1 MDISALAAWTRLP
14 GGGDARQ
21 PHANERPHSCTRGV
35 ALQTLAQ
42 PADGYARIANTVTW
56 VARGSGVRYR
66 ASSGQDEGAQYAV
79 PFGRP
84 RTCMGVV
91 APFATYTVWTA
102 GPPVDS
108 FYQGRRETTTYVW
121 WARLEKL
128 APLTEPRARQ
138 LLESAFLPPGLAASV
153 ARVHANTP
161 VTFAEPLDEAARGD
175 LAAAES
181 AVSRMKA
188 TIGEKRAA
196 KLEAATPYWRAWA
209 CPLLFRLWR
218 HKALMALSW
227 PAFVQLARFVTHA
240 IKSPASLL
248 FRWCYSEFTEPLP
261 TLDLTAV
268 LVWGVLRRP
277 LGAPL
282 GAHAWPWPD
291 DLATDRGA
299 LFVALHVLQRAFA
312 ITAHTYLTPD
322 QVGAV
327 YFDRL
332 WSAHLT
338 HGLDAAKAAVDL
350 RAPTTFTKANVGAW
364 LRDTP
369 GLLDACAA
377 LGVLVRD
384 QQRVVEQGRRRYNA
398 RTRAYE
404 VSGETWS
411 ATPQPVLY
419 PTYQHA
425 LETRVV
431 AFVNR
436 ATQTRFD
443 RAVHADGC
451 ATHAEVYARIAA
463 AAPPAHEGA
472 NGVPQW
478 HDPTFQARWAG
489 CDPSQRAAVARAVL
503 HPLSLVDG
511 RPGYGKTFVGE
522 VLAALFGRT
531 DSFLVPLAAY
541 GRIAALLKTR
551 LGDGWT
557 FHKAAALLVAPDTP
571 PAIRRLLREAQT
583 DLWDELSVHTLQ
595 HWSLRLEGS
604 ATVRIVLL
612 GDAEQM
618 PAIGAG
624 AVIGSLLDRYRAT
637 DAYTR
642 LRYPHRF
649 LPKGAALTLGPNG
662 LTQRPAGACE
672 GAAVVWNMQELE
684 KFHADPAYAPDLLY
698 GTTWA
703 DVDAGARF
711 VILPREGGGNWP
723 KTLAPL
729 VSRFYAGQQAVARAG
744 GASAQARTAETR
756 LPGNELELQLLVHRN
771 TFRSE
776 LNTAVRQLIYPPGRA
791 TPSLVTNFLV
801 GEPLTFA
808 RNAYFS
814 QSGRARG
821 DIEAGFHEQRLPA
834 DAPDAPADGTRKRG
848 RADAAATENARPHK
862 RTKLVNARPGLT
874 IEEELSGR
882 AEDPS
887 DDSRSSDEEE
897 PAVPRPA
904 ARDGQDRAPAHS
916 ELSDRSQNVMNGEV
930 RRLVAVVDVAPAA
943 DVAAARGTPKRVAR
957 GKSGPA
963 RKIAARTKTG
973 GKLTPQAR
981 SRLLVFNEGYQ
992 LNVTRD
998 YALGDVQPA
1007 YVTTTNRAQGGEYRV
1022 VAFVHEVFARES
1034 GGSAGSD
1041 HVTREL
1047 VHTAQTRAQETF
1059 IWIGTLD
1066 EYLRAHRRTS
1076 GLRQE
1081 RFAQRLAFAPPPPI
1095 DV

>member
-1 MDISALAAWTRLP
+1 MSGSTGDAMDISALAAWTRLP
-14 GGGDARQ
+14 GGGDARE
-21 PHANERPHSCTRGV
+21 PRAHVRPSGCARGV

-66 ASSGQDEGAQYAV
+66 ASSGQDEGAQHAV

-102 GPPVDS
+102 GPPVSSS
-108 FYQGRRETTTYVW
+108 FYQGRRETTAYVW
-121 WARLEKL
+121 WARLETL
-128 APLTEPRARQ
+128 APLTEARARQ
-138 LLESAFLPPGLAASV
+138 LLESAFLPPGFAASV
-153 ARVHANTP
+153 ARVHPDTP
-161 VTFAEPLDEAARGD
+161 VRFADALDEAARGD
-175 LAAAES
+175 LPAAEG

-188 TIGEKRAA
+188 TIGEKQAA
-196 KLEAATPYWRAWA
+196 TLEAATPYWRAWA

-227 PAFVQLARFVTHA
+227 DAFLALAHFVTAA
-240 IKSPASLL
+240 IESPAPLL
-248 FRWCYSEFTEPLP
+248 FRWCYSQFKEPLP
-261 TLDLTAV
+261 ALDLTAV
-268 LVWGVLRRP
+268 LAWGVLRRP

-282 GAHAWPWPD
+282 GAHAWPWPA
-291 DLATDRGA
+291 DLGTDHRA

-312 ITAHTYLTPD
+312 HTTHTYLTPA

-338 HGLDAAKAAVDL
+338 HGLDAARAAVDL
-350 RAPTTFTKANVGAW
+350 RAPTTFTKANMGAW

-384 QQRVVEQGRRRYNA
+384 QQRVVVQGRRRYNA

-404 VSGETWS
+404 VSSETWS
-411 ATPQPVLY
+411 AIAQPVLY
-419 PTYQHA
+419 PAYLHA
-425 LETRVV
+425 LETRNV
-431 AFVNR
+431 ALMDRV
-436 ATQTRFD
+436 TQTRFD
-443 RAVHADGC
+443 PAVHADGC
-451 ATHAEVYARIAA
+451 ATHADVYARIAA
-463 AAPPAHEGA
+463 AEPPAHDGEP
-472 NGVPQW
+472 GVPRW
-478 HDPTFQARWAG
+478 HDAEFQAKWAG
-489 CDPSQRAAVARAVL
+489 CDPSQRAAVVRAVL
-503 HPLSLVDG
+503 HALSIVDG

-522 VLAALFGRT
+522 VLADLFGRK
-531 DSFLVPLAAY
+531 DGFLVPLAAY
-541 GRIAALLKTR
+541 GRIAALLKKR

-557 FHKAAALLVAPDTP
+557 FHKAAALLTARETP
-571 PAIRRLLREAQT
+571 PPIRRMLREAAT
-583 DLWDELSVHTLQ
+583 ELWDELSVHTLQ
-595 HWSLRLEGS
+595 HWALRLEGS
-604 ATVRIVLL
+604 ATVRTVIL

-624 AVIGSLLDRYRAT
+624 AVIGSLLDRYRDT
-637 DAYTR
+637 DACTR

-649 LPKGAALTLGPNG
+649 LPGGAALALGPHG
-662 LTQRPAGACE
+662 LATRPASARE

-711 VILPREGGGNWP
+711 VILPREGGGNWAS
-723 KTLAPL
+723 TLAPL
-729 VSRFYAGQQAVARAG
+729 VSRFFAGQQAVARAG
-744 GASAQARTAETR
+744 GASAQARTAEAQ

-771 TFRSE
+771 AFRSE
-776 LNTAVRQLIYPPGRA
+776 LNAVVRELIYPPRRTA
-791 TPSLVTNFLV
+791 PSLATNYVV

-821 DIEAGFHEQRLPA
+821 DIEAGLSEQRLPPTDAVDAARKRARA
-834 DAPDAPADGTRKRG
+834 DAPATEAARPRKRAKLASEASG
-848 RADAAATENARPHK
+848 DRASDRSSSSSSS
-862 RTKLVNARPGLT
+862 
-874 IEEELSGR
+874 EEE
-882 AEDPS
+882 
-887 DDSRSSDEEE
+887 DEEDAHA
-897 PAVPRPA
+897 AVPDAGR
-904 ARDGQDRAPAHS
+904 S
-916 ELSDRSQNVMNGEV
+916 ELTDRSQNVMNGEV
-930 RRLVAVVDVAPAA
+930 RRLVAVVDVAPT
-943 DVAAARGTPKRVAR
+943 GPKRAR
-957 GKSGPA
+957 GKPGPA
-963 RKIAARTKTG
+963 AKIAARTKTG

-998 YALGDVQPA
+998 YAMGDVQPA

-1059 IWIGTLD
+1059 IWIGTCD
-1066 EYLRAHRRTS
+1066 EYLKAHRRTG

-1081 RFAQRLAFAPPPPI
+1081 RFAQRLAFSPPPPTPT
-1095 DV
+1095 